1 MAEEFMNKPVP
12 GEINKDAVEHV
23 LNFITVPFELSLHH
37 YIEKYGL
44 TVADLNYLVHVHM
57 ENLIRHYDLEYG
69 DFKTYISIWENL
81 MREKEKERRE
91 LWD

>member
-23 LNFITVPFELSLHH
+23 LNFITVPFELSLDH

-44 TVADLNYLVHVHM
+44 TVSDLNYLVHVHM
-57 ENLIRHYDLEYG
+57 ENLIRHYDLEYN
-69 DFKTYISIWENL
+69 DFKTYISIWETL